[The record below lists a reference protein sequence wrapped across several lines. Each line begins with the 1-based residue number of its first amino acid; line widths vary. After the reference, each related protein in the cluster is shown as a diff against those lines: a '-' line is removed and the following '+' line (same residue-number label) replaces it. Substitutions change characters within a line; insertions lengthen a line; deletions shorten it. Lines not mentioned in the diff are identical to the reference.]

1 MKHYPHAPHFVWSL
15 PPRGGRFSSWGG
27 PTMKNKTVAAWL
39 AFVGGPLGLHRFYLH
54 GLSDMI
60 GWLLPIPTALG
71 LYGIQRVQALGQ
83 DDHYSW
89 VLIPLLGFTI
99 AGCALQ
105 AILYGLMAP
114 EKWNDR
120 FNPAAAPDAPAG
132 RTRWATIFAI
142 GLALMIGTTVLM
154 ASLAFSFQ
162 RYFEYQI
169 EEARK
174 ISQ

>member
-1 MKHYPHAPHFVWSL
+1 MPTPSL
-15 PPRGGRFSSWGG
+15 RPALLR
-27 PTMKNKTVAAWL
+27 L
-39 AFVGGPLGLHRFYLH
+39 
-54 GLSDMI
+54 
-60 GWLLPIPTALG
+60 LLPALAVVAFSVGAGWWLGQRQRPRPAPLDPRRAALTQEAAG
-71 LYGIQRVQALGQ
+71 LQQRVQALGQ

-105 AILYGLMAP
+105 AILFALKTP
-114 EKWNDR
+114 EAWNAR
-120 FNPAAAPDAPAG
+120 YNPTAAPDAAPG
-132 RTRWATIFAI
+132 RTQWITIGAI
-142 GLALMIGTTVLM
+142 VVSLLFGTTTLM

>member
-1 MKHYPHAPHFVWSL
+1 MK
-15 PPRGGRFSSWGG
+15 R
-27 PTMKNKTVAAWL
+27 TMKNKTLAAWL
-39 AFVGGPLGLHRFYLH
+39 AFAGGPLGLHRFYLH
-54 GLSDMI
+54 GMGDLI

-71 LYGIQRVQALGQ
+71 IYGIQRVQQMGQ
-83 DDHYSW
+83 DDHMSW
-89 VLIPLLGFTI
+89 MLIPLLGFTI

-105 AILYGLMAP
+105 AILSALKTP
-114 EKWNDR
+114 EAWNAR
-120 FNPAAAPDAPAG
+120 YNPDAAPDAPAG
-132 RTRWATIFAI
+132 RTQWITIGAI
-142 GLALMIGTTVLM
+142 IVALMVGTAVLM